1 MPIGAVGLRKVGP
14 LPVVESSRRVPGMAV
29 VESVTG
35 YLAAATPLGVQ
46 FIVIQDQDYDLDDGQ
61 SATGKATE

>member
-1 MPIGAVGLRKVGP
+1 
-14 LPVVESSRRVPGMAV
+14 MAV